1 MGRILRD
8 ESNKIMGIV
17 EEKDAS
23 DLQKEIKEV
32 NSGIMALPANRL
44 AGWLGKNRK

>member
-32 NSGIMALPANRL
+32 NSGIMALPADRL
-44 AGWLGKNRK
+44 AEMARQNRK